1 MACQKLRAC
10 ACHRIVLD
18 IYIYI
23 YIYIYICA
31 YVYVNIITY
40 NIFMIVVYS
49 TANGQQLPRI
59 DKMMPWTFETSFP
72 KEGATSAGTSGDGEI
87 HHEKNS
93 GG

>member
-1 MACQKLRAC
+1 
-10 ACHRIVLD
+10 
-18 IYIYI
+18 
-23 YIYIYICA
+23 
-31 YVYVNIITY
+31 
-40 NIFMIVVYS
+40 MIVVYS